1 MKHIIKI
8 VIITVISFS
17 CKQEKETVDYIILN
31 GQISSSTESHVIIRD
46 NYFVPI
52 DTLVVKDQHLADTL
66 NLNKGYYFLTLNDKS
81 AKLYLEPSYK
91 LNITIDEKDFYGS
104 IKYSGNGSN
113 ENNYLAKKDRLRN
126 AFPISQR
133 SYNSYATLEER
144 DFLKQSDSIHQAY
157 LQLFEMHNDFG
168 NDFIFLESKSIEIE
182 NALRIQEF
190 QQQKQL
196 VENNP
201 AYRVS
206 DKYPNPFEGID
217 LNNPKLLVTYK
228 YKTLV
233 HSYFNEK
240 AINLANEN
248 NNVDFFIAYL
258 QLLANSE
265 LNPKIKDLL
274 GLDNAEYGFTYTKDL
289 DKYHS
294 TFTDYATIN
303 EYIVKFNEQYNLKK
317 SEKGQ
322 QAIGFEFEGIDGKMY
337 ELNDFRGK
345 YVYIDIWASWCTPCI
360 KQIPFLKSLEKN
372 YSDKINFVSIA
383 WKDKPS
389 QWKNAIQRENLQG
402 IQLFAGDKDA
412 EFFKFFG
419 VSSIPRFILLDREG
433 KIIESNAK
441 QPSEK
446 SLENQ
451 LNTLE

>member
-8 VIITVISFS
+8 FILTLITTS
-17 CKQEKETVDYIILN
+17 CKQEQKMVDYIILN
-31 GQISSSTESHVIIRD
+31 GQVSSSTGSPVIIR
-46 NYFVPI
+46 NNNFVPI
-52 DTLVVKDQHLADTL
+52 DTLVVQNRLFSDTL
-66 NLNKGYYFLTLNDKS
+66 RLDKGYYFLTLNDKS
-81 AKLYLEPSYK
+81 AKLYVEPSYM

-104 IKYSGNGSN
+104 IKYSGIGSK
-113 ENNYLAKKDRLRN
+113 ENNYLAEKDRLRN
-126 AFPISQR
+126 TFPINQR
-133 SYNSYATLEER
+133 SYNAYATLEER

-157 LQLFEMHNDFG
+157 LQLFEKYDNFG
-168 NDFIFLESKSIEIE
+168 NDFNILESKSIEIE

-190 QQQKQL
+190 QGQKQL
-196 VENNP
+196 VESNP

-206 DKYPNPFEGID
+206 EQYPNPFEGID
-217 LNNPKLLVTYK
+217 LNNPKLLTTYK

-240 AINLANEN
+240 AMDMVSED

-265 LNPKIKDLL
+265 LDPKIKDLL

-289 DKYHS
+289 EKYYS
-294 TFTDYATIN
+294 TYTDYATIDQ
-303 EYIVKFNEQYNLKK
+303 YIVKFNEQYHLKK

-322 QAIGFEFEGIDGKMY
+322 PAMGFEFEGIDGKMY
-337 ELNDFRGK
+337 KLSDFKGK
-345 YVYIDIWASWCTPCI
+345 YIYIDIWASWCTPCI
-360 KQIPFLKSLEKN
+360 KQIPFLKELEKK
-372 YSDKINFVSIA
+372 YSDKVNFVSIA
-383 WKDKPS
+383 WKDNPS
-389 QWKNAIQRENLQG
+389 QWKNAIKRESLQG
-402 IQLFAGDKDA
+402 IQLFAADKDA

-419 VSSIPRFILLDREG
+419 ITSIPRFVLLDREG

-451 LNTLE
+451 LSTLE